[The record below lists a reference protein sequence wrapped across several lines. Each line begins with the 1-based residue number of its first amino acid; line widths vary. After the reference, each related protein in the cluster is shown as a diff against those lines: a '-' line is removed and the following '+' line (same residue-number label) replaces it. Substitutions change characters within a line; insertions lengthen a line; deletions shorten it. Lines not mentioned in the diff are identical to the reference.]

1 MKRRFL
7 LFLLILAST
16 ASILSILMSGVAVHR
31 AVERLVLK
39 QAKERLDLIVWGYS
53 APSSTIDIYS
63 LVDFDTEVLAV
74 EKDRMLVFQYGT
86 ARLDLSSKALAAF
99 KRQTGSFHFTLFV
112 DKERAKESYFAFA
125 NRTITITV
133 AIFCLGFVL
142 FGVFLLR
149 NTVDPVSELARMMVS
164 ITSQNLRVRLPLPK
178 RKDEI
183 GQLIHAFN
191 KMMEEINTAY
201 EKRLQYVEDVIH
213 DIVTPVQILEG
224 YRQLIERHGK
234 KQELIEEFLEVSKTE
249 LSRLRDMA
257 LSLKE
262 TRQEERKKSVHSAQ
276 ASAIT
281 QRIVQAYE
289 ELHPSIVFHR
299 DITPDVLLPIDPI
312 DLERIIHILLDNAV
326 KYGGQEVWVR
336 LKARELSVEDRG
348 AGIGTEERERIFQR
362 YYRSQEVIH
371 RTRGEGIG
379 LSILKR
385 FSEEYGF
392 HIQVETAVPKGCLF
406 RILFLRETLDKQGS

>member
-7 LFLLILAST
+7 LFLLVLAVT
-16 ASILSILMSGVAVHR
+16 ASLLSVLGSGLAVHR

-86 ARLDLSSKALAAF
+86 ARLDLNSDAVSVF
-99 KRQTGSFHFTLFV
+99 KRQTGSFYFTLYV
-112 DKERAKESYFAFA
+112 DKERAKEAYYSFA
-125 NRTITITV
+125 NRTIAITV
-133 AIFCLGFVL
+133 VIFGLGFVV

-164 ITSQNLRVRLPLPK
+164 ITSRNLRIRLPPPK
-178 RKDEI
+178 RKDEM

-191 KMMEEINTAY
+191 KMMEEIGTAY
-201 EKRLQYVEDVIH
+201 EKRLEYVEDVIH

-224 YRQLIERHGK
+224 YRQLIERHGRRE
-234 KQELIEEFLEVSKTE
+234 ELVEEFLEVSRVE
-249 LSRLRDMA
+249 LAKLRDMA

-262 TRQEERKKSVHSAQ
+262 TQREERKKSIHSAQ
-276 ASAIT
+276 ASQIT
-281 QRIVQAYE
+281 ERIVQAYE

-299 DITPDVLLPIDPI
+299 DIAPDVLLPLDPI
-312 DLERIIHILLDNAV
+312 DLERIVHILLDNAV
-326 KYGGQEVWVR
+326 KYGGGEVWVR
-336 LKARELSVEDRG
+336 LGRQELSIEDRG
-348 AGIGTEERERIFQR
+348 PGIDLEETERIFQR
-362 YYRSQEVIH
+362 YYRSKRVLPT
-371 RTRGEGIG
+371 TRGVGLG

-392 HIQVETAVPKGCLF
+392 QIQVETASPTGCVFRVLF
-406 RILFLRETLDKQGS
+406 PNPSLEDQGV

>member
-7 LFLLILAST
+7 LFLLILAFS
-16 ASILSILMSGVAVHR
+16 ASLLSIIGSGVAAYR
-31 AVERLVLK
+31 EVERLVLK

-63 LVDFDTEVLAV
+63 LLDFDTEVLAV

-86 ARLDLSSKALAAF
+86 ARVDLASEALAVF
-99 KRQTGSFHFTLFV
+99 KRQTGSFHFTLYV
-112 DKERAKESYFAFA
+112 DKERAKETYFSFA
-125 NRTITITV
+125 NRTIVITV
-133 AIFCLGFVL
+133 VIFGLGFVV

-164 ITSQNLRVRLPLPK
+164 ITSQNLRIRLPIPH

-191 KMMEEINTAY
+191 TMMEEIGTAY
-201 EKRLQYVEDVIH
+201 EKRLEYVEDVIH

-234 KQELIEEFLEVSKTE
+234 REELVDEFLEVSRIE
-249 LSRLRDMA
+249 LSKLRDMA

-262 TRQEERKKSVHSAQ
+262 TQKEERKKSIHSAQ
-276 ASAIT
+276 ASQIT
-281 QRIVQAYE
+281 ERIVQAYG

-299 DITPDVLLPIDPI
+299 DIAPDVLLPLDPI
-312 DLERIIHILLDNAV
+312 DLERIVHILLDNAV
-326 KYGGQEVWVR
+326 KYGGGEVWVR
-336 LKARELSVEDRG
+336 LGRQELSVEDRG
-348 AGIGTEERERIFQR
+348 PGIDLEERKQIFQR
-362 YYRSQEVIH
+362 YYRSKEILPT
-371 RTRGEGIG
+371 TRGVGLG

-392 HIQVETAVPKGCLF
+392 QIKVETAHPKGCLF
-406 RILFLRETLDKQGS
+406 RILFPNPSLENRGV

>member
-1 MKRRFL
+1 
-7 LFLLILAST
+7 
-16 ASILSILMSGVAVHR
+16 
-31 AVERLVLK
+31 AVERLVLR

-86 ARLDLSSKALAAF
+86 ARLDLNSQALTAF
-99 KRQTGSFHFTLFV
+99 KRQTGSFHFTLYV
-112 DKERAKESYFAFA
+112 DKERAKETYFAFA
-125 NRTITITV
+125 RRTITITV
-133 AIFCLGFVL
+133 VIFALCFIL

-149 NTVDPVSELARMMVS
+149 NMVDPLSELARTMVS
-164 ITSQNLRVRLPLPK
+164 LTSQNLRIRLPLPK

-191 KMMEEINTAY
+191 RMMEEISTAY
-201 EKRLQYVEDVIH
+201 EKRLEYVEDVIH

-224 YRQLIERHGK
+224 YRQLIERHGRK
-234 KQELIEEFLEVSKTE
+234 REWVDEFLEVSKVE
-249 LSRLRDMA
+249 LSKLRDMA

-262 TRQEERKKSVHSAQ
+262 TQQAERKKSIPSAQ
-276 ASAIT
+276 AAQIT

-289 ELHPSIVFHR
+289 ELHPSIAFHR
-299 DITPDVLLPIDPI
+299 DIAPEVILPIDPL
-312 DLERIIHILLDNAV
+312 DLERIVHILLDNAV
-326 KYGGQEVWVR
+326 KYGGREVWIR
-336 LKARELSVEDRG
+336 LGKDELSVEDRG
-348 AGIGTEERERIFQR
+348 PGIEWEERERIFQR
-362 YYRSQEVIH
+362 YYRSNKVLPS
-371 RTRGEGIG
+371 TRGAGIG

-392 HIQVETAVPKGCLF
+392 QIQVGNVHPSGCVF
-406 RILFLRETLDKQGS
+406 RILFSGESLK

>member
-7 LFLLILAST
+7 LLLAILST
-16 ASILSILMSGVAVHR
+16 TAALLSILISGLAVHR
-31 AVERLVLK
+31 AIERLILK

-53 APSSTIDIYS
+53 APSSTIDIYA

-86 ARLDLSSKALAAF
+86 ARLDLSSKALAVF
-99 KRQTGSFHFTLFV
+99 KRQTGSFHFTLYV
-112 DKERAKESYFAFA
+112 DRERAKESYFAFT
-125 NRTITITV
+125 NRTISITV
-133 AIFCLGFVL
+133 IIFGLGFVL

-191 KMMEEINTAY
+191 TMMEEISTAY

-224 YRQLIERHGK
+224 YRQLIERHGRK
-234 KQELIEEFLEVSKTE
+234 PEWVDEFLEVSKTE
-249 LSRLRDMA
+249 LSKLRDMA

-262 TRQEERKKSVHSAQ
+262 TQREERKKSIHSAQ
-276 ASAIT
+276 ASQIT
-281 QRIVQAYE
+281 RRIVQAYR
-289 ELHPSIVFHR
+289 ELHPTIVFHLE
-299 DITPDVLLPIDPI
+299 TSPEVLLPVDPI
-312 DLERIIHILLDNAV
+312 DLERMVHILLDNAV
-326 KYGGQEVWVR
+326 KYGGKEIWVR
-336 LKARELSVEDRG
+336 LGARELSVEDRG
-348 AGIGTEERERIFQR
+348 MGIRPEEREQIFQR
-362 YYRSQEVIH
+362 YYRSKKA
-371 RTRGEGIG
+371 RSTTRGAGLG

-392 HIQVETAVPKGCLF
+392 QIKVDAANPTGCIF
-406 RILFLRETLDKQGS
+406 RILFPSESLE